1 MNKNKHAVALG
12 REGGRKRAKVLDE
25 SRRIEIAKL
34 AGIAS
39 GIARK
44 LTAKHK
50 QCQVSE
56 STENKV

>member
-1 MNKNKHAVALG
+1 MSKNKHAVALG
-12 REGGRKRAKVLDE
+12 RKGGKKRALTLDA

-50 QCQVSE
+50 QCQVVE
-56 STENKV
+56 SHENKV